1 LGGRWRC
8 LVVLQGIVGAL
19 AGNVSLLLA
28 VVAGGGLLGLRAVLG
43 DVADTAASVALWRV
57 GALPAQ
63 MAKVAACE
71 ALLVVAVAKRA
82 IAGSTVLAAEGLVL
96 FLFIYI

>member
-1 LGGRWRC
+1 
-8 LVVLQGIVGAL
+8 
-19 AGNVSLLLA
+19 
-28 VVAGGGLLGLRAVLG
+28 
-43 DVADTAASVALWRV
+43 
-57 GALPAQ
+57 

-82 IAGSTVLAAEGLVL
+82 IARSTVLAAEGLVL